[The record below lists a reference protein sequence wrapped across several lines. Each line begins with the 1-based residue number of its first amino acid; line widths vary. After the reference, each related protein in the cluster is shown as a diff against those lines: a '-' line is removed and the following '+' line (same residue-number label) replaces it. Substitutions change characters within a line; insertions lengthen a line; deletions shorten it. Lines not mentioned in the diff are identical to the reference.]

1 MKLSTQI
8 KNLKHGEEI
17 SLSLKNNLD
26 YGKNFAIEIFFQI
39 TKEELK
45 YLPPLSFSIYQEVWS
60 FDRMA
65 DPDHPGQRV
74 YQRQGYA
81 HTIGSVKSVGSK
93 WLTVSY
99 RDAFGNRRQQR
110 IDLSVAKQMTKCRRI
125 TENGK
130 EIFLGEKENG
140 YRTCPFYRFVEV
152 NDAVS
157 N

>member
-8 KNLKHGEEI
+8 KNLKHGESI
-17 SLSLKNNLD
+17 YLSLNPEKD
-26 YGKNFAIEIFFQI
+26 TDFEIEIFLQI
-39 TKEELK
+39 AKEKSK
-45 YLPPLSFSIYQEVWS
+45 YLPPLSFDIYQEVWS

-74 YQRQGYA
+74 YQRRGYV
-81 HTIGSVKSVGSK
+81 HTFGSVKSVGSK

-99 RDAFGNRRQQR
+99 RDVFGCRRQQR
-110 IDLSVAKQMTKCRRI
+110 IDLSLARQMTECRRI

-130 EIFLGEKENG
+130 EIFLGVKENG
-140 YRTCPFYRFVEV
+140 NKACPFFRFVEV
-152 NDAVS
+152 QNAVS